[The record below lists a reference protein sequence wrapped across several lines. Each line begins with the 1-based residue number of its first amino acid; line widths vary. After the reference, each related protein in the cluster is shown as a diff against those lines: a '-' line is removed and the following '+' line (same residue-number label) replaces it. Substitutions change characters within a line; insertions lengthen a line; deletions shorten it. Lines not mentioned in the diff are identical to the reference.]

1 MRLNEL
7 TELLGLGLVLA
18 VAAVGCKST
27 DYGLTKLPD
36 KDKAGAGSDLS
47 RGAPVKPGDGDVE
60 GKEHP
65 IVDPDLRKDWPRD
78 AKIFE
83 ADTAHFD
90 YDSSVI
96 KTDDKSKVAAVA
108 DYLKANSQDALEID
122 GHADERGTEEYNRS
136 LGERRA
142 LALREELIRL
152 GIDATRVDTMTLGKD
167 RPVDTGHDDFHSE
180 IHPPLLLGKVAG
192 LIMRYEFR
200 ESRCG

>member
-1 MRLNEL
+1 MRLNKL

-65 IVDPDLRKDWPRD
+65 IVDPDLRKAWPRD

-83 ADTAHFD
+83 ADTAHVD

-108 DYLKANSQDALEID
+108 DYL
-122 GHADERGTEEYNRS
+122 
-136 LGERRA
+136 
-142 LALREELIRL
+142 
-152 GIDATRVDTMTLGKD
+152 
-167 RPVDTGHDDFHSE
+167 
-180 IHPPLLLGKVAG
+180 
-192 LIMRYEFR
+192 
-200 ESRCG
+200 